1 MPPVCRT
8 ADTRLAFERATEGT
22 EGSERALG
30 AMTDAYARL
39 GAMTDA
45 YARLISARPET
56 LLMQMRLPES
66 GSNPNERFGRRSC
79 WKTRPISACLPHRA
93 GRSQWAR

>member
-1 MPPVCRT
+1 MSPVCRT

-22 EGSERALG
+22 EDSERA
-30 AMTDAYARL
+30 L

>member
-1 MPPVCRT
+1 MSPVCRT

-22 EGSERALG
+22 EGSERA
-30 AMTDAYARL
+30 L